1 MFRFKFMNV
10 TELARILKI
19 SPQELLDKLPQLGFH
34 IGQRAIK
41 VDNKT
46 AQRIIREWPNLIR
59 QLEEKEKKEKEKLAA
74 ETGEGEKKPKKEVK
88 IPNFITVRD
97 FAILADVP
105 ISRLL
110 SELMKNGIFTSM
122 NEKIDFETAA
132 IVGAD
137 LGLDIKLAE
146 QTEDGGGQDE
156 KNKLKEILGKEKTE
170 KLLPRPPVIVVMG
183 HVDHGKTKLL
193 DAIRKTNV
201 VAGEAGGITQ
211 HIGAYQ
217 VKRKDKTITFIDT
230 PGHEAFTAM
239 RSRGAKVAD
248 IAILVVAADD
258 GVKPQTVEACNII
271 KAAGVPFVVA
281 INKID
286 KEGVDINKTKQEL
299 STQLN
304 ITPEDWGGK
313 TVCALVSAKTEQ
325 GIEDL
330 LDVLLLTADMEAEN
344 IKANPDAD
352 AVGTVIESRV
362 SKGEGPVATLL
373 VQNGT
378 LRIGNQLCFNN
389 QVYGKVRGLKNYKG
403 ETISEAPPATP
414 VKIIGLKIAP
424 QVGDILEVGEGE
436 KIKIKKMKGIGD
448 RTTSIKQVEE
458 KDENKIKKINLIIK
472 SDVFGSA
479 EAIEESLEKINTEN
493 VKVKIVQKGLGNITE
508 GNVISAEQSGAQ
520 IIGFNVKVPPPV
532 EELARSKNIKIKTY
546 NIIYDLIDDI
556 KEQMQALL
564 DIELRRVDL
573 GKLKVIAVFRTEN
586 KSQIIGGRVVEGKIG
601 ADNFIEVSR
610 DGETI
615 AQGKL
620 TKLQAGKQDVNSV
633 ETNQECGIQY
643 EGKPVIQVGDILN
656 FYKKEKIIKKI

>member
-1 MFRFKFMNV
+1 MNV

-46 AQRIIREWPNLIR
+46 AQRIIREWPILIR
-59 QLEEKEKKEKEKLAA
+59 QLEEKEKREKEKLAEEA
-74 ETGEGEKKPKKEVK
+74 GEGEEKPKKELK

-97 FAILADVP
+97 FAILADIP

-156 KNKLKEILGKEKTE
+156 KNKLKEILGKEEAE

-217 VKRKDKTITFIDT
+217 VKRKNKTITFIDT

-258 GVKPQTVEACNII
+258 GVKPQTIEACNII
-271 KAAGVPFVVA
+271 KTAGVPFVVA

-313 TVCALVSAKTEQ
+313 TVCALVSAKTKQ

-378 LRIGNQLCFNN
+378 LRIGDQLCFNN

-479 EAIEESLEKINTEN
+479 EAIEESLEKINTED

-520 IIGFNVKVPPPV
+520 IIGFNVKIPPPV

-573 GKLKVIAVFRTEN
+573 GKLKVIAVFRTES

-610 DGETI
+610 DGEAI